1 MVLIRKG
8 TWTLALPLV
17 LGTLATTTACSS
29 SNTDRDVASRPY
41 LATTSIWAD
50 IASHTLCGAPVEP
63 IIPLGSDPHSWEP
76 SIRTRGDLERA
87 AFVIANGLNLEEGL
101 VDLLSTVESQGTQVT
116 YIADY
121 VEVLDAAPD
130 TADGHD
136 HDAADEDSHEHHD
149 GDPHI
154 WLDPIRV
161 ADALP
166 AIVKAAIAA
175 GGDETTL
182 IDCADDYESE
192 LRSLDRDITTALAD
206 IAPRDRLLVTNHDA
220 LGYFADR
227 YEFTIVGTVIPSTST
242 HAEANAADLA
252 ELAQTIDDLGIPAIF
267 TDAQSSD
274 VDATALAERLDDVE
288 IVPLLTGTL
297 TAGTDAGAT
306 YVALLRT
313 NAELIAEALA
323 P

>member
-1 MVLIRKG
+1 MILIRRQG
-8 TWTLALPLV
+8 RVLAITLALGMV
-17 LGTLATTTACSS
+17 VITGACSS
-29 SNTDRDVASRPY
+29 SDSDRDAASRPY

-76 SIRTRGDLERA
+76 SIRTRGDLESA
-87 AFVIANGLNLEEGL
+87 ALVIANGLDLEEGL
-101 VDLLSTVESQGTQVT
+101 IDLLSTVESQGTKVT

-121 VEVLDAAPD
+121 VDVLDGEPD
-130 TADGHD
+130 TADQHD
-136 HDAADEDSHEHHD
+136 DADEDSHEHHD

-166 AIVKAAIAA
+166 AIVEAAIGA

-182 IDCADDYESE
+182 TDCADGYADE
-192 LRSLDRDITTALAD
+192 LRALDGDIATALAD
-206 IAPRDRLLVTNHDA
+206 IAPLDRLLVTNHDA

-227 YEFTIVGTVIPSTST
+227 YKFTILGTVIPSTST

-274 VDATALAERLDDVE
+274 VDAIALAKRLDGVE

-297 TAGTDAGAT
+297 TSGTEAGAT